1 MGRERISITDA
12 INTRRSRLAQ
22 GDSALHPPMWPG
34 FNSRLRRHM
43 CAEFVVGCLLL
54 SLSYFVESVSM
65 FRLFKINVRLQ
76 IQVKHHEA
84 VPPEQLPTD
93 ALTQIDC
100 GHT

>member
-1 MGRERISITDA
+1 
-12 INTRRSRLAQ
+12 
-22 GDSALHPPMWPG
+22 
-34 FNSRLRRHM
+34 
-43 CAEFVVGCLLL
+43 
-54 SLSYFVESVSM
+54 M